1 MMKTKR
7 WAALLLALVM
17 LFTAAACSQAQDPHQ
32 PDTDTGVNGSDQSGQ
47 DGTGDGQSDPDP
59 DPVPQPVTIRITAA
73 GDNLLHDPISNLAKQ
88 SDGTYDYT
96 YMYQYVKKA
105 IQGSDIAYINEEVM
119 LCDVVAN
126 YPRFSAMG
134 TVADALVDA
143 GFNVINLATNH
154 TLDRGVDGL
163 ETCLQNVHARDFD
176 AVLGAFRT
184 VEESTQ
190 QIIIEKK
197 GIRFGFLSYT
207 YGLNGLKLPEGKE
220 WMVSLIEEEAIR
232 TQAAALRQNC
242 DYMIVSMHWGNEY
255 QTKQN
260 ATQESLAALLAEVG
274 TDLVIGTHPHVIQ
287 PAVWYDRPDGGK
299 MYCVYSL
306 GNFVSNQHKLP
317 TMLGG
322 LLDMTL
328 EFDATTG
335 QLLQVIDAGIVPT
348 VMHFQN
354 SFKVQ
359 SAYLLEDYT
368 ADLAAAHGIKKYT
381 DPLTL
386 DYLNQLADKVLGD
399 QRRTWGKTDD

>member
-1 MMKTKR
+1 M
-7 WAALLLALVM
+7 ALLLALMMICAVV
-17 LFTAAACSQAQDPHQ
+17 ACGPVRDSGAQT
-32 PDTDTGVNGSDQSGQ
+32 PDTDISDPNADQSGQ
-47 DGTGDGQSDPDP
+47 GDLEPD
-59 DPVPQPVTIRITAA
+59 PVTIRITAA
-73 GDNLLHDPISNLAKQ
+73 GDNLLHDPISKLAKQ

-96 YMYQYVKKA
+96 YLYAPVKKA

-126 YPRFSAMG
+126 YPRFSAMSS
-134 TVADALVDA
+134 VADALLDA

-154 TLDRGVDGL
+154 SLDRGADGL
-163 ETCLQNVHARDFD
+163 ELSLKNVHKRDFD

-184 VEESTQ
+184 REESTQ
-190 QIIIEKK
+190 QIILEKQ

-220 WMVSLIEEEAIR
+220 WMVSLIEEEKIR
-232 TQAAALRQNC
+232 TEAAALREQC
-242 DYMIVSMHWGNEY
+242 DYMIVSMHWGEEY

-260 ATQESLAALLAEVG
+260 ETQEALAQLLAEVG

-306 GNFVSNQHKLP
+306 GNFVSNQHKLA

-328 EFDATTG
+328 EFDANTG
-335 QLLQVIDAGIVPT
+335 KLMRVIDAGIIPV
-348 VMHFQN
+348 VMHFQDT
-354 SFKVQ
+354 FKVQ

-368 ADLAAAHGIKKYT
+368 DALAAAHGIKKYT
-381 DPLTL
+381 SPLTL
-386 DYLNQLADKVLGD
+386 KYLNELADKVLGD
-399 QRRTWGKTDD
+399 QRRTWGETNG

>member
-1 MMKTKR
+1 MKLKR
-7 WAALLLALVM
+7 CAAFLLAVLM
-17 LFTAAACSQAQDPHQ
+17 LCTTAACTPVQTSEQQGPNTDITDPDQ
-32 PDTDTGVNGSDQSGQ
+32 NGQGNENT
-47 DGTGDGQSDPDP
+47 GTGNTDPDP
-59 DPVPQPVTIRITAA
+59 KPQPVTIRITAA
-73 GDNLLHDPISNLAKQ
+73 GDNLLHDPISKLAKQ
-88 SDGTYDYT
+88 PDGTYDYT
-96 YMYQYVKKA
+96 YIYKDVKKFF
-105 IQGSDIAYINEEVM
+105 QGSDIAYINEEVM

-126 YPRFSAMG
+126 YPRFSAMSS
-134 TVADALVDA
+134 VADALLDT

-154 TLDRGVDGL
+154 SLDRGVSGL
-163 ETCLQNVHARDFD
+163 ELCLKNVHARDFD

-184 VEESTQ
+184 EEESTQ

-207 YGLNGLKLPEGKE
+207 YGLNGLKLPAGKE
-220 WMVSLIEEEAIR
+220 WMVSLIEEEKIR
-232 TQAAALRQNC
+232 TEAEALRENC

-260 ATQESLAALLAEVG
+260 ATQENLAALLAEVG

-306 GNFVSNQHKLP
+306 GNFVSNQHKLA

-335 QLLQVIDAGIVPT
+335 ELLRVIDAGIVPV

-368 ADLAAAHGIKKYT
+368 TDLAAAHGIKKYT
-381 DPLTL
+381 SPLTTK
-386 DYLNQLADKVLGD
+386 YLNDLADKVLGD
-399 QRRTWGKTDD
+399 QRRTWGEAND

>member
-1 MMKTKR
+1 MVFIKR
-7 WAALLLALVM
+7 FTALLLALLMVCAM
-17 LFTAAACSQAQDPHQ
+17 VGCASVKDPGTQ
-32 PDTDTGVNGSDQSGQ
+32 NPDTDINDPDLDQSG
-47 DGTGDGQSDPDP
+47 DSDANNDPDP
-59 DPVPQPVTIRITAA
+59 KPVTIRITAA

-88 SDGTYDYT
+88 EDGTYDYS
-96 YMYQYVKKA
+96 YIYAAVKKA

-119 LCDVVAN
+119 LCDVVSN
-126 YPRFSAMG
+126 YPRFSAMSS
-134 TVADALVDA
+134 VADALLDV

-154 TLDRGVDGL
+154 SLDRGASGL
-163 ETCLQNVHARDFD
+163 ELCLKNVHARDFD

-184 VEESTQ
+184 EEESTQ
-190 QIIIEKK
+190 QIIIEKQ

-220 WMVSLIEEEAIR
+220 WMVSLIDQEKIRAEA
-232 TQAAALRQNC
+232 TALREQC

-260 ATQESLAALLAEVG
+260 TEQEELAALLAEVG

-306 GNFVSNQHKLP
+306 GNFVSNQHKLA

-322 LLDMTL
+322 ILDITL
-328 EFDATTG
+328 EFDANTG
-335 QLLQVIDAGIVPT
+335 KLIQVMDAGVIPV

-368 ADLAAAHGIKKYT
+368 DALAAAHGIKKYT

-386 DYLNQLADKVLGD
+386 KYLNQLADKVLGD
-399 QRRTWGKTDD
+399 QRRTWGGAND

>member
-1 MMKTKR
+1 MRNTTKLT
-7 WAALLLALVM
+7 ALLLAVM
-17 LFTAAACSQAQDPHQ
+17 LLLSLFACAPVQ
-32 PDTDTGVNGSDQSGQ
+32 
-47 DGTGDGQSDPDP
+47 DPDP
-59 DPVPQPVTIRITAA
+59 QEPDSGLTDPDTNTGDPNVDPDPKPVSIRITAA

-88 SDGTYDYT
+88 PDGTYDYS
-96 YMYQYVKKA
+96 YIYKHVKKMF
-105 IQGSDIAYINEEVM
+105 QGSDIAYINEEVM

-126 YPRFSAMG
+126 YPRFSAMSS
-134 TVADALVDA
+134 VADALRDM

-154 TLDRGVDGL
+154 SLDRGVSGL
-163 ETCLQNVHARDFD
+163 ETCLKNVHERDFD

-184 VEESTQ
+184 EEESKQ
-190 QIIIEKK
+190 QIIIEKQ

-207 YGLNGLKLPEGKE
+207 YGLNGLKLPADKQ
-220 WMVSLIEEEAIR
+220 WMVARIEEEKIR
-232 TQAAALRQNC
+232 TEAAALRENC

-260 ATQESLAALLAEVG
+260 ATQEALAQVLAEVG

-306 GNFVSNQHKLP
+306 GNFVSNQHRRD

-328 EFDATTG
+328 EFDANTG
-335 QLLQVIDAGIVPT
+335 DLMQVKSAGIVPV

-354 SFKVQ
+354 SFKLQ
-359 SAYLLEDYT
+359 HAYLLEDYT
-368 ADLAAAHGIKKYT
+368 TDLAAAHGIKKYT
-381 DPLTL
+381 SPLTL
-386 DYLNQLADKVLGD
+386 EYLNKLADSVLGD
-399 QRRTWGKTDD
+399 QRRSWEGAND

>member
-1 MMKTKR
+1 MMKLKR
-7 WAALLLALVM
+7 CAALLLALLLLCSAV
-17 LFTAAACSQAQDPHQ
+17 ACAPVRDPGTQDP
-32 PDTDTGVNGSDQSGQ
+32 DTGITDPDQNGQGGENSGQ
-47 DGTGDGQSDPDP
+47 GDPS
-59 DPVPQPVTIRITAA
+59 PQPVTIRITAA
-73 GDNLLHDPISNLAKQ
+73 GDNLLHDPISKLAKQ
-88 SDGTYDYT
+88 PDGTYDYS
-96 YMYQYVKKA
+96 YIYQDVKKFF
-105 IQGSDIAYINEEVM
+105 QGSDIAYINEEVM

-126 YPRFSAMG
+126 YPRFSAMSS
-134 TVADALVDA
+134 VADALLDA

-154 TLDRGVDGL
+154 SLDRGVSGL
-163 ETCLQNVHARDFD
+163 ELCLENVHERDFD

-184 VEESTQ
+184 QEESTQ

-207 YGLNGLKLPEGKE
+207 YGLNGLKLPAGKE
-220 WMVSLIEEEAIR
+220 WMVSLIEEEKIR
-232 TQAAALRQNC
+232 TEAAALRENC

-255 QTKQN
+255 QTKQH
-260 ATQESLAALLAEVG
+260 ASQESLASLLAEVG

-306 GNFVSNQHKLP
+306 GNFVSNQHRLD

-328 EFDATTG
+328 EFDAATG
-335 QLLQVIDAGIVPT
+335 QLLRVMDAGIVPV

-368 ADLAAAHGIKKYT
+368 ADLASAHGIKKYT
-381 DPLTL
+381 SPLTL
-386 DYLNQLADKVLGD
+386 NYLNQLADKVLGD
-399 QRRTWGKTDD
+399 QRRTWEEADD